1 MYTTGPYISFQFE
14 MTQQVFL
21 LVNCYFLLHIRLEH
35 IKLDLETGYKHNAHL
50 LVFYLVVHNQ

>member
-1 MYTTGPYISFQFE
+1 MDPTGPYISFQFE
-14 MTQQVFL
+14 MTQQVFQ
-21 LVNCYFLLHIRLEH
+21 LVNCYFLLHIPLEH